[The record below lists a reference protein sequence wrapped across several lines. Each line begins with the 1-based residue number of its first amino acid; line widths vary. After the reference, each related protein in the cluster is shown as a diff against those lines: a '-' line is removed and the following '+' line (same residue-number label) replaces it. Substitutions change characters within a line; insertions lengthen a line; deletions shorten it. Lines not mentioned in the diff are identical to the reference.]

1 MTVLILASDFDMSAD
16 RMVRALRDRDVD
28 VCRINTAWFPTQLSL
43 SAELH
48 GERWSGTLSTV
59 HRTLDLDEVRAVWYR
74 SPEAYQLPAELSAA
88 ERHHAFMEAKYGLG
102 GVLASLPVLWV
113 NHPARAA
120 DAAYKPVQLAA
131 ASRSGLGVPD
141 TVLTNEPSAVQA
153 FAGRSK
159 TITKLLGASSIYEEG
174 RRKVGFTRLIDDTDL
189 ADLRGIGVTAHC
201 FQSWV
206 PKSFETRVIVV
217 GETMTAVA
225 IHAGSASSY
234 VDWRTDYDAL
244 SYELIA
250 LPEEVANGIG
260 RLMDSFGLKFG
271 ALDFV
276 VTPDHE
282 WIFLEVNPTGQYGWI
297 EGKTGIPLTDQL
309 ADLLAEGTP

>member
-1 MTVLILASDFDMSAD
+1 
-16 RMVRALRDRDVD
+16 VRALREREVD
-28 VCRINTAWFPTQLSL
+28 VCRVNTAWFPAQLSL
-43 SAELH
+43 AAELR
-48 GERWSGTLSTV
+48 GGRWSGTLSTE

-74 SPEAYQLPAELSAA
+74 NPEAYQLPAELSAA

-120 DAAYKPVQLAA
+120 DAAYKPVQLAT
-131 ASRSGLGVPD
+131 ASRSGLSVPN
-141 TVLTNEPSAVQA
+141 TVITNEPSTVRA
-153 FAGRSK
+153 FADRGK

-174 RRKVGFTRLIDDTDL
+174 QRKVGFTRLVDEADL
-189 ADLRGIGVTAHC
+189 ADLRGIEVTTHC

-206 PKSFETRVIVV
+206 PKSFETRVTVV
-217 GETMTAVA
+217 GDAMTAVA

-244 SYELIA
+244 SYELTD
-250 LPEEVANGIG
+250 LPEQVESGIR
-260 RLMDSFGLKFG
+260 RLMDSLGLKYG

-276 VTPDHE
+276 VTPDGE

-297 EGKTGIPLTDQL
+297 EAKTGAPLTDQL
-309 ADLLAEGTP
+309 AELLAEGTP

>member
-1 MTVLILASDFDMSAD
+1 MTVLILTREFDMSAD
-16 RMVRALRDRDVD
+16 HLVRALREREID
-28 VCRINTAWFPTQLSL
+28 VCRINTAWFPSQLSL
-43 SAELH
+43 SAELRS
-48 GERWSGTLSTV
+48 GRWSGTLNTE

-102 GVLASLPVLWV
+102 GVLTSLPALWV

-120 DAAYKPVQLAA
+120 GAAYKPVQLVT
-131 ASRSGLGVPD
+131 ASRSGLRVPD
-141 TVLTNEPSAVQA
+141 TVITNEPSTV
-153 FAGRSK
+153 RSFTDRGK

-174 RRKVGFTRLIDDTDL
+174 KRKVGFTRLVDEKDL
-189 ADLRGIGVTAHC
+189 ADLRGIEVTTHC

-206 PKSFETRVIVV
+206 SKSFETRVTVV
-217 GETMTAVA
+217 GDRMTAVA
-225 IHAGSASSY
+225 IRAGSASSY

-244 SYELIA
+244 SYELTEM
-250 LPEEVANGIG
+250 PDEVASGVR
-260 RLMDSFGLKFG
+260 RLMDNLGLKYG

-276 VTPDHE
+276 VTPDGE

-297 EGKTGIPLTDQL
+297 EAKTGAALTDQL
-309 ADLLAEGTP
+309 AELLGEGTP